1 MQLEMTYSKLMKRMN
16 GRRDVDLMARKA
28 LPKKWIDNL
37 AIPAI
42 AAPMFLVSGPD
53 LVAAT
58 CKSGV
63 IGSFPAPNARPIEVL
78 DDWMRRLNEELQK
91 AREENPKQK
100 IAPWAM
106 NMVVH
111 SSYGRLEDELALI
124 RKHKPELVITSLGS
138 PKRVVEVVHDYG
150 GLVFSDVSNMK
161 FAYKVAEAGSDGLIL
176 VGSGAG
182 GHAGP
187 INSFAFMDRVREFW
201 DGHLVL
207 AGSISTGYGIL
218 AAQAL
223 GADLAYIG
231 TKFIAAKESLA
242 NDEYKQMLIESTEED
257 VILTDA
263 FSGVNANM
271 LAPSI
276 RKAGLDPEK
285 LKRKEKVD
293 FSQMNSGSKAWRDIW
308 SAGHGVGTVEKVE
321 SAAEIITR
329 LKAEYETASKR
340 LNSINKW

>member
-1 MQLEMTYSKLMKRMN
+1 
-16 GRRDVDLMARKA
+16 MAKE
-28 LPKKWIDNL
+28 LPKRWVENMTLPVIS
-37 AIPAI
+37 
-42 AAPMFLVSGPD
+42 APMFLVSGPE
-53 LVAAT
+53 LVIAA

-63 IGSFPAPNARPIEVL
+63 IGSFPAPNARTIDVL
-78 DDWMRRLNEELQK
+78 DEWMGRLNEELQK
-91 AREENPKQK
+91 AREENPNGK

-111 SSYGRLEDELALI
+111 SSYGRLEDELKLVE
-124 RKHKPELVITSLGS
+124 KYKPELVITSLGS
-138 PKRVVEVVHDYG
+138 PKRVIEVVHGYG

-176 VGSGAG
+176 VGAGAG

-187 INSFAFMDRVREFW
+187 INSFAFADRVREFW
-201 DGHLVL
+201 DGYLVL
-207 AGSISTGYGIL
+207 AGGISTGYGIL

-223 GADLAYIG
+223 GADLAYMG
-231 TKFIAAKESLA
+231 TRFIAAKESMA
-242 NDEYKQMLIESTEED
+242 SEEYKQMLIESTEDD

-285 LKRKEKVD
+285 LRRKEKVD
-293 FSQMNSGSKAWRDIW
+293 FSQMNQDTKAWRDIW
-308 SAGHGVGTVEKVE
+308 SAGHGVGTIEKVDT
-321 SAAEIITR
+321 AENIVAQLR
-329 LKAEYETASKR
+329 EEYKEACKR
-340 LNSINKW
+340 LNVTNEWL

>member
-1 MQLEMTYSKLMKRMN
+1 MT
-16 GRRDVDLMARKA
+16 RKA
-28 LPKKWIDNL
+28 LPKHWLDNL
-37 AIPAI
+37 ELPVI

-53 LVAAT
+53 LVAAA
-58 CKSGV
+58 CKNGV
-63 IGSFPAPNARPIEVL
+63 IGAFPAPNARPIEVL
-78 DDWMRRLNEELQK
+78 DEWMGRLNGELEK
-91 AREENPKQK
+91 AREENPERK

-106 NMVVH
+106 NMIVH
-111 SSYGRLEDELALI
+111 SSYARLEDELELI

-138 PKRVVEVVHDYG
+138 PKRVVEAVHDYG

-161 FAYKVAEAGSDGLIL
+161 FAHKVAEAGSDGLIL
-176 VGSGAG
+176 VGAGAG

-187 INSFAFMDRVREFW
+187 INIFAFADRVRQFW
-201 DGHLVL
+201 DGYLVL

-223 GADLAYIG
+223 GADLAYMG
-231 TKFIAAKESLA
+231 TKFIAAKESMA
-242 NDEYKQMLIESTEED
+242 NDEYKQMLIDSTEED

-293 FSQMNSGSKAWRDIW
+293 FSHMNTGSKAWRDIW
-308 SAGHGVGTVEKVE
+308 SAGHGVGTIEKVE
-321 SAAEIITR
+321 PAADIIQQ
-329 LKAEYETASKR
+329 LKAEYEAAGKR
-340 LNSINKW
+340 LHAANQWL

>member
-1 MQLEMTYSKLMKRMN
+1 
-16 GRRDVDLMARKA
+16 MAKE
-28 LPKKWIDNL
+28 LPKRWVENMTLPVIS
-37 AIPAI
+37 
-42 AAPMFLVSGPD
+42 APMFLVSGPE
-53 LVAAT
+53 LVIAA

-63 IGSFPAPNARPIEVL
+63 IGSFPAPNARTIDVL
-78 DDWMRRLNEELQK
+78 DEWMGRLNEELQK
-91 AREENPKQK
+91 AREENPNGK

-111 SSYGRLEDELALI
+111 SSYGRLEDELKLVE
-124 RKHKPELVITSLGS
+124 KYKPELVITSLGS
-138 PKRVVEVVHDYG
+138 PKRVIEVVHGYG

-176 VGSGAG
+176 VGAGAG

-187 INSFAFMDRVREFW
+187 INSFAFADRVREFW
-201 DGHLVL
+201 DGYLVL
-207 AGSISTGYGIL
+207 AGGISTGYGIL

-223 GADLAYIG
+223 GADLAYMG
-231 TKFIAAKESLA
+231 TRFIAAKESMA
-242 NDEYKQMLIESTEED
+242 SEEYKQMLIESTEDD

-285 LKRKEKVD
+285 LRRKEKVD
-293 FSQMNSGSKAWRDIW
+293 FSQMNQDTKAWRDIW
-308 SAGHGVGTVEKVE
+308 SAGHGVGTIEKVDT
-321 SAAEIITR
+321 AENIVSQLR
-329 LKAEYETASKR
+329 EEYKEACKR
-340 LNSINKW
+340 LNVTNEWL